1 MITTE
6 EFFNFYDK
14 NEVPTDIRK
23 CFKKLDIEFQH
34 AKNAEENATW
44 LKAIW
49 NLRQEHKDKI
59 ELLDNLI
66 VLLKNSYVRSFKEE
80 SSKDLFNALFAQA
93 KLSYQLEITERDS
106 QFRTPSKFK
115 INEITNLQKR
125 DDTNE

>member
-6 EFFNFYDK
+6 EFFNFYEK
-14 NEVPTDIRK
+14 YEVPSDIRK

-66 VLLKNSYVRSFKEE
+66 ILLKSSYVRSFKEE
-80 SSKDLFNALFAQA
+80 SSKELFNALFKQA
-93 KLSYQLEITERDS
+93 KLSYPLTITKRDY
-106 QFRTPSKFK
+106 QFNTPREFK
-115 INEITNLQKR
+115 IADHTGDNINE
-125 DDTNE
+125 